1 MNDKSAACER
11 VEPVTSN
18 ELVDA
23 LTGAEVREA
32 RIWGYTTRA
41 TAAPEVSTHA
51 GQPLPVG

>member
-1 MNDKSAACER
+1 MNGKSAACELE
-11 VEPVTSN
+11 EPVTSN